1 MWTPPGLISPANQ
14 RARPGQTVCDSASR
28 FLFPTA
34 SGISASPTPAPWT
47 VPSPAILSARQAH
60 QPTTIPFNRFHRFR
74 RFGHRPSTPLACRVP
89 VSRLALPPASPS
101 LASES
106 SLRSAPVRDGTVQQ
120 VPSMFARP
128 SSQPKTERETAGG
141 LALTDWSSQSTAPS
155 SSSSSSS
162 SSWAITATAVCPA
175 PPTPPP
181 SLSTMPDS
189 MHVGT

>member
-1 MWTPPGLISPANQ
+1 MDP
-14 RARPGQTVCDSASR
+14 ARPYQPCQSAGPTRPNGLRLCISVFVPYGLRHLCLSHSR
-28 FLFPTA
+28 
-34 SGISASPTPAPWT
+34 S

-162 SSWAITATAVCPA
+162 SWAITATAVCPA